1 MWGYL
6 SRDQQKEKDKTCIYL
21 GKNILM
27 RGKSKCQSLEMRA
40 FLLSMFKEQQGGL
53 FGQSRE

>member
-6 SRDQQKEKDKTCIYL
+6 SKVQEKEKDKTCIYL
-21 GKNILM
+21 EKNILIQE
-27 RGKSKCQSLEMRA
+27 KSKFQGLEMRA
-40 FLLSMFKEQQGGL
+40 CLLSMFKEQQGGL

>member
-6 SRDQQKEKDKTCIYL
+6 SRVQQKEKDKTCIYL
-21 GKNILM
+21 GKNILTQ
-27 RGKSKCQSLEMRA
+27 GKSKCQGLEMRA
-40 FLLSMFKEQQGGL
+40 CLFSMFKEQQGGL